1 MKPEPTATEAAAYVG
16 MKIAE
21 WGCYAVILIAIAVAW
36 MVTP

>member
-36 MVTP
+36 TVTP